1 MFEVD
6 FILLVSSALYR
17 TKRERWKLRLAFDFS
32 WNVQFSLWRA
42 RWSFAIRWCAHRMCM
57 QFCVFPPVSA
67 FEHSDAVPPRG
78 TLLVSGSLHT
88 VTQTEQT
95 PAPVPRFVLINYQ
108 QRLYPAAVGG
118 KQCIKRNGR
127 EVGMRFYHHWGSV
140 WRQGNQSSPI
150 WYDLLRTCRYIS
162 FIVWPLFFFLV

>member
-1 MFEVD
+1 
-6 FILLVSSALYR
+6 
-17 TKRERWKLRLAFDFS
+17 
-32 WNVQFSLWRA
+32 
-42 RWSFAIRWCAHRMCM
+42 M

-95 PAPVPRFVLINYQ
+95 PVPVPRFVLINYQ

-118 KQCIKRNGR
+118 KQRIKERKR
-127 EVGMRFYHHWGSV
+127 RRHAIL
-140 WRQGNQSSPI
+140 P
-150 WYDLLRTCRYIS
+150 
-162 FIVWPLFFFLV
+162 PLGVRMASGQPKFTHLI